1 MSVEFQNIERKN
13 EMNNKIGEK
22 ITELRKK
29 AHLTQKQLASA
40 LNLSSAAVSKWET
53 GVSIPD
59 IDMIYALADFFHVS
73 MDTLL
78 CYTPNQSR
86 VILFLNN
93 QNCEHQAR
101 QALSQKGMIVCGV
114 ATTLTEL
121 TQMLCSEKNIDYLV
135 AVTLSELSDYV
146 SAKLNELASNYQI
159 QSLTVS
165 SSSEDQ
171 VGVLLDIIL
180 DGFTGLQT
188 SD

>member
-1 MSVEFQNIERKN
+1 MG
-13 EMNNKIGEK
+13 MNNKIGEK
-22 ITELRKK
+22 IIELRKN
-29 AHLTQKQLASA
+29 AHLTQRQLAIA

-59 IDMIYALADFFHVS
+59 IEMIYALADFFHVS

-93 QNCEHQAR
+93 QSCEHQVR
-101 QALSQKGMIVCGV
+101 QALSQKGMLVCGV

-121 TQMLCSEKNIDYLV
+121 AQMLCNEKNIHYLV
-135 AVTLSELSDYV
+135 VVTLSELSDYV
-146 SAKLNELASNYQI
+146 SEKLSELASNYQI
-159 QSLTVS
+159 QSLIVNTT
-165 SSSEDQ
+165 SENQ
-171 VGVLLDIIL
+171 VGLLLDIIL

-188 SD
+188 SV